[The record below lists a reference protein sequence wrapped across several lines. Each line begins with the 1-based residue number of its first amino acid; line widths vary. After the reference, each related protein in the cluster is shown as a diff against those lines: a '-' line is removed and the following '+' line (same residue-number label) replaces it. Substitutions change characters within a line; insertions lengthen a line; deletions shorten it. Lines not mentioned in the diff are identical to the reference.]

1 MATKFMDPHDVPM
14 IPGTEGWE
22 RMYPYQYQFSKEDPE
37 RAAFES
43 NQIWFYD
50 GLHYPEPHY
59 PFDLIWDEAWSLA
72 LSRSTTPVTTS
83 FRLPWASITGL

>member
-1 MATKFMDPHDVPM
+1 MAKTFMDPHDVPQ

-37 RAAFES
+37 RGAFES

-50 GLHYPEPHY
+50 GL
-59 PFDLIWDEAWSLA
+59 A
-72 LSRSTTPVTTS
+72 LS
-83 FRLPWASITGL
+83 

>member
-1 MATKFMDPHDVPM
+1 MAKKFMDPHDVPQ

-43 NQIWFYD
+43 NQSGSMMDYTTLNLT
-50 GLHYPEPHY
+50 G
-59 PFDLIWDEAWSLA
+59 
-72 LSRSTTPVTTS
+72 RSISSGTKHG
-83 FRLPWASITGL
+83 PWLFHSIIPATG